1 MTIIRWPRH
10 MKKMAEERENEEK
23 EKIKR
28 DTPARRISRKI
39 QTKT

>member
-1 MTIIRWPRH
+1 MITIRWHRH